1 LSCYFEPISSRY
13 FLVRVEDFRD
23 FCEFCTHT
31 YRDELMRMWTEYRA
45 RRTAMTS
52 TDKVDFTDVR
62 WGSVEWTN
70 LCTLY
75 LRAYE
80 SRSPAP
86 ILGDT
91 AAAEAVDRIEYDW
104 ARMRRAMR
112 PGSNQYMVTMRAKQ
126 FDDWSGDFLRRHSN
140 AVVLHLGCGMDTRV
154 FRLHPPETVQWF
166 DVDQPNVIALR
177 RKLYDDR
184 EGYRMIGSSVTDEAW
199 LDEIPTDRPML
210 MVAEGL
216 VMYLTEPE
224 VRTLLQR
231 LTDRFGSGELVF
243 DTVSPMGPRLSK
255 VLTKGITKWGIR
267 DAREIEQWNPRLRF
281 LEQSS
286 MGALYERIPSAP
298 VRLLWRLIYATPA
311 RNYDVLNRFA
321 F

>member
-1 LSCYFEPISSRY
+1 
-13 FLVRVEDFRD
+13 
-23 FCEFCTHT
+23 
-31 YRDELMRMWTEYRA
+31 MTETR
-45 RRTAMTS
+45 
-52 TDKVDFTDVR
+52 KVDFTDVR

-104 ARMRRAMR
+104 VRMHRAMR
-112 PGSNQYMVTMRAKQ
+112 PGTNQYMVTMRAKL
-126 FDDWSGDFLRRHSN
+126 FDDWCTDFLHRHPN
-140 AVVLHLGCGMDTRV
+140 AVVLHLGCGMDTRA

-166 DVDQPNVIALR
+166 DLDQPNVIALR
-177 RKLYDDR
+177 HKLYDDR
-184 EGYRMIGSSVTDEAW
+184 AGYRMIGSSVTDEAW

-224 VRTLLQR
+224 VRRLLQR
-231 LTDRFGSGELVF
+231 LTDRFGNGELAF
-243 DTVSPMGPRLSK
+243 DTTSPMGPRLSK
-255 VLTKGITKWGIR
+255 VLTKSITKWGIR
-267 DAREIEQWNPRLRF
+267 DTHEIEQWNARLRF
-281 LEQSS
+281 LEQTSV
-286 MGALYERIPSAP
+286 GALCERIPSAP
-298 VRLLWRLIYATPA
+298 VRLLWRLVYATPI
-311 RNYDVLNRFA
+311 RNFDVLNRFA

>member
-1 LSCYFEPISSRY
+1 
-13 FLVRVEDFRD
+13 
-23 FCEFCTHT
+23 
-31 YRDELMRMWTEYRA
+31 
-45 RRTAMTS
+45 MTQA
-52 TDKVDFTDVR
+52 DKVDFTDVR

-80 SRSPAP
+80 SRSPAA
-86 ILGDT
+86 ILADT

-112 PGSNQYMVTMRAKQ
+112 PGFNQYQVTLRARQ
-126 FDDWSGDFLRRHSN
+126 LDDWSTSFLRRYPN
-140 AVVLHLGCGMDTRV
+140 AVVLHLGCGMDTRA
-154 FRLHPPETVQWF
+154 FRLHSPDTVQWF

-184 EGYRMIGSSVTDEAW
+184 DGYRTIGSSVTDEAW
-199 LDEIPTDRPML
+199 LHEIPTDRPTL

-216 VMYLTEPE
+216 LMYLTEPE
-224 VRTLLQR
+224 VRPLLQR
-231 LTDRFGSGELVF
+231 LTDRFGSGELLF
-243 DTVSPMGPRLSK
+243 DTLWPMGPRLSK
-255 VLTKGITKWGIR
+255 VLTKGIIKWGIR
-267 DAREIEQWNPRLRF
+267 DAREIEQWNPQLRF

-286 MGALYERIPSAP
+286 VAALYERIPSAP
-298 VRLLWRLIYATPA
+298 VRLLCRLIYATPL

>member
-1 LSCYFEPISSRY
+1 
-13 FLVRVEDFRD
+13 
-23 FCEFCTHT
+23 
-31 YRDELMRMWTEYRA
+31 
-45 RRTAMTS
+45 MTQP
-52 TDKVDFTDVR
+52 DKIDFTDVR

-86 ILGDT
+86 ILGDD
-91 AAAEAVDRIEYDW
+91 AAADAVDRIEYDW

-112 PGSNQYMVTMRAKQ
+112 PESNQYMVTMRAKRL
-126 FDDWSGDFLRRHSN
+126 DDWGTDFLRRRPN
-140 AVVLHLGCGMDTRV
+140 AVVLHLGCGMDTRA
-154 FRLHPPETVQWF
+154 FRLRSPGTVQWF
-166 DVDQPNVIALR
+166 DVDQPDVIALR

-184 EGYRMIGSSVTDEAW
+184 DGYRMIGSSVTDEAW
-199 LDEIPTDRPML
+199 LDEIPTDRPAL
-210 MVAEGL
+210 LVAEGL
-216 VMYLTEPE
+216 LMYLTEPE

-267 DAREIEQWNPRLRF
+267 DAREIEHWNPRLHL
-281 LEQSS
+281 LERSPA
-286 MGALYERIPSAP
+286 GALCERIPSAP
-298 VRLLWRLIYATPA
+298 VRLMWRLVNATPM

>member
-1 LSCYFEPISSRY
+1 
-13 FLVRVEDFRD
+13 
-23 FCEFCTHT
+23 
-31 YRDELMRMWTEYRA
+31 
-45 RRTAMTS
+45 MTQ
-52 TDKVDFTDVR
+52 TDKVDFSDVR
-62 WGSVEWTN
+62 WRSVEWTN
-70 LCTLY
+70 LGTLY

-86 ILGDT
+86 ILGDA

-112 PGSNQYMVTMRAKQ
+112 PGSNQYLVAMRAKQ
-126 FDDWSGDFLRRHSN
+126 FDDWSTDFLRRHPD
-140 AVVLHLGCGMDTRV
+140 AVVLHLGCGMDTRA

-166 DVDQPNVIALR
+166 DLDQPNVITLR
-177 RKLYDDR
+177 RKLYDER
-184 EGYRMIGSSVTDEAW
+184 AGYRMIGSSVTDEAW
-199 LDEIPTDRPML
+199 LDEMPTDRPML

-216 VMYLTEPE
+216 LPYLTERE

-243 DTVSPMGPRLSK
+243 DTLSLLGPRLAK
-255 VLTKGITKWGIR
+255 VVFKGIVKWGIR

-281 LEQSS
+281 LERSS
-286 MGALYERIPSAP
+286 VGALYERIPSAP
-298 VRLLWRLIYATPA
+298 VRLLWRLIYATPV

>member
-1 LSCYFEPISSRY
+1 
-13 FLVRVEDFRD
+13 
-23 FCEFCTHT
+23 
-31 YRDELMRMWTEYRA
+31 M
-45 RRTAMTS
+45 TAV
-52 TDKVDFTDVR
+52 DKVDFTDVR

-86 ILGDT
+86 ILGDD

-104 ARMRRAMR
+104 TRMRRAMR
-112 PGSNQYMVTMRAKQ
+112 PASNQYLVTMRAKQ
-126 FDDWSGDFLRRHSN
+126 LDDWSADFLRRSPA
-140 AVVLHLGCGMDTRV
+140 AVVLHLGCGMDTRA
-154 FRLHPPETVQWF
+154 FRLHPPDTVQWF
-166 DVDQPNVIALR
+166 DVDQPDVIALR

-184 EGYRMIGSSVTDEAW
+184 DGYRMIGSSVTGQW
-199 LDEIPTDRPML
+199 LDEIPTDRPIL

-216 VMYLTEPE
+216 LMYLTEPE
-224 VRTLLQR
+224 VRALLQR
-231 LTDRFGSGELVF
+231 LTDRFGGGELLF

-267 DAREIEQWNPRLRF
+267 DARAIERWNPRLRF
-281 LEQSS
+281 LERSAV
-286 MGALYERIPSAP
+286 GALYERIPSARL
-298 VRLLWRLIYATPA
+298 RLLWRLVNATPL
-311 RNYDVLNRFA
+311 RDYDVLNRFE

>member
-1 LSCYFEPISSRY
+1 M
-13 FLVRVEDFRD
+13 
-23 FCEFCTHT
+23 T
-31 YRDELMRMWTEYRA
+31 
-45 RRTAMTS
+45 RTGM
-52 TDKVDFTDVR
+52 VDFGEVR

-91 AAAEAVDRIEYDW
+91 AAAEAVDRIDYDW

-126 FDDWSGDFLRRHSN
+126 LDDWSEGFLRRHPD
-140 AVVLHLGCGMDTRV
+140 AVVLHLGCGMDTRA
-154 FRLHPPETVQWF
+154 FRLDPPKTVQWF
-166 DVDQPNVIALR
+166 DVDQPDVIALR

-184 EGYRMIGSSVTDEAW
+184 DGYRMVGSSVTDNW
-199 LDEIPTDRPML
+199 LDAVPTDRPML

-216 VMYLTEPE
+216 VMYLTGPQ
-224 VRTLLQR
+224 VRALLQR
-231 LTDRFGSGELVF
+231 LTDRFGGGELLF

-255 VLTKGITKWGIR
+255 LFTKGITKWGIR
-267 DAREIEQWNPRLRF
+267 DARDIERWNPRLRL
-281 LEQSS
+281 LERSTA
-286 MGALYERIPSAP
+286 GALYHRIPSAP
-298 VRLLWRLIYATPA
+298 LRLLWRLVNATPL

>member
-1 LSCYFEPISSRY
+1 M
-13 FLVRVEDFRD
+13 
-23 FCEFCTHT
+23 T
-31 YRDELMRMWTEYRA
+31 RA
-45 RRTAMTS
+45 
-52 TDKVDFTDVR
+52 DKVDFTEVP

-80 SRSPAP
+80 SRSIATL
-86 ILGDT
+86 LGDS
-91 AAAEAVDRIEYDW
+91 AAAEAVKRIEYDW
-104 ARMRRAMR
+104 ARMRRATR
-112 PGSNQYMVTMRAKQ
+112 PGVNQYMVTMRAKQ
-126 FDDWSGDFLRRHSN
+126 LDDWSANFLHRYPN
-140 AVVLHLGCGMDTRV
+140 AVVLHLGCGIDTRA

-184 EGYRMIGSSVTDEAW
+184 DGYRMIGSSVTDAAW

-210 MVAEGL
+210 MIAEGL
-216 VMYLTEPE
+216 LMYLTEPE
-224 VRTLLQR
+224 VRTLLRR
-231 LTDRFGSGELVF
+231 LTDRFGSGEFLF

-267 DAREIEQWNPRLRF
+267 DAHAIERWNPRLRC
-281 LEQSS
+281 LERSS
-286 MGALYERIPSAP
+286 AGALYERIPSTP

-311 RNYDVLNRFA
+311 RNYDVLNRFVC
-321 F
+321 

>member
-1 LSCYFEPISSRY
+1 MTQ
-13 FLVRVEDFRD
+13 
-23 FCEFCTHT
+23 TH
-31 YRDELMRMWTEYRA
+31 
-45 RRTAMTS
+45 
-52 TDKVDFTDVR
+52 KVDFSDVQ

-104 ARMRRAMR
+104 ARMRRAMK
-112 PGSNQYMVTMRAKQ
+112 PASNQYLVAMRAKQ
-126 FDDWSGDFLRRHSN
+126 FDDWSSSFLHRHPN
-140 AVVLHLGCGMDTRV
+140 AVVLHLGCGIDTRAL
-154 FRLHPPETVQWF
+154 RLHPPQTVQWF
-166 DVDQPNVIALR
+166 DIDQPRVIALR

-184 EGYRMIGSSVTDEAW
+184 DGYRMIGSSVTDEAW
-199 LDEIPTDRPML
+199 LNEIPTDRPML

-216 VMYLTEPE
+216 VMYLSGSQ

-231 LTDRFGSGELVF
+231 LADRFDSGELLF
-243 DTVSPMGPRLSK
+243 DTASPMGPRLSK
-255 VLTKGITKWGIR
+255 LLTKGITKWGIG
-267 DAREIEQWNPRLRF
+267 DVREIEEWNPRLRF
-281 LEQSS
+281 LEQSPI
-286 MGALYERIPSAP
+286 GALYERIPSAP
-298 VRLLWRLIYATPA
+298 IRLMWRLVNATPL
-311 RNYDVLNRFA
+311 RNFDVLNRFA

>member
-1 LSCYFEPISSRY
+1 
-13 FLVRVEDFRD
+13 
-23 FCEFCTHT
+23 
-31 YRDELMRMWTEYRA
+31 M
-45 RRTAMTS
+45 TA

-80 SRSPAP
+80 SRSTAP

-112 PGSNQYMVTMRAKQ
+112 PGSNQYLVTMRATQ
-126 FDDWSGDFLRRHSN
+126 LDDWSTDFVRRHPN
-140 AVVLHLGCGMDTRV
+140 AVVLHLGCGMDTRA
-154 FRLHPPETVQWF
+154 FRLHQPDTVQWF
-166 DVDQPNVIALR
+166 DIDQPDVIVLR

-184 EGYRMIGSSVTDEAW
+184 DGYRMIGSSVTDEAW
-199 LDEIPTDRPML
+199 LDAIPTDRPVL

-224 VRTLLQR
+224 VRMLLQR

-267 DAREIEQWNPRLRF
+267 DVREIEQWNPRLRF
-281 LEQSS
+281 LEQSPV
-286 MGALYERIPSAP
+286 GALCERIPSAP